1 MNARQ
6 RRRSQRF
13 IYMNREQGCPS
24 DAVQRRTAMVASR
37 SVLSRSNRST
47 GSPLADRSP
56 DNRFAAGGPFPRKA
70 ISMFRKVA
78 IALIAASMLTAP
90 VMAQVPASTIKPAA
104 TTSSAVK
111 SVKSVK
117 ADKTTLKHRRHAH
130 RGTRMAQHKHMNGTK
145 HARHFNGGK
154 GHKVAGATGKV
165 VSAKPATRSN

>member
-1 MNARQ
+1 VNARQ

-13 IYMNREQGCPS
+13 IYMNREQCRAS
-24 DAVQRRTAMVASR
+24 DAVQRRTGMVASR

-47 GSPLADRSP
+47 GSPQADCSP

-78 IALIAASMLTAP
+78 IALIAATMLTAP
-90 VMAQVPASTIKPAA
+90 VMAQASTTKPAA
-104 TTSSAVK
+104 STSSA
-111 SVKSVK
+111 VKSVK

-130 RGTRMAQHKHMNGTK
+130 RGIRMAQHKHMNGTK